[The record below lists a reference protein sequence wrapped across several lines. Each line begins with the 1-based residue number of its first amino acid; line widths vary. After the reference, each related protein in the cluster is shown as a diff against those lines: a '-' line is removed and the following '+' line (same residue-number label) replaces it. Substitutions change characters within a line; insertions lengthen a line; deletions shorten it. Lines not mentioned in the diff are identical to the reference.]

1 MKKLTYEEV
10 KEYIESFGYELL
22 NEEYMNANTKLKIKC
37 SNGHIFERTFSK
49 FKQTQACPYCTKTRK
64 WTVEEIREY
73 LNNIGYT
80 LISNEYKN
88 NQTKLDIICSEGH
101 KVKMTFGNIQQG
113 KRCHICSRKISSE
126 KKKHTYNFVKEYI
139 EKFGY
144 KLLSEKYIDQD
155 KKIKIKCP
163 EGHIFKMSFYNF
175 KRGRRCPECCKN
187 KKITHEEF
195 IKKFHIQ
202 NPNANNI
209 EILGTY
215 VNSKT
220 KIKCRCRVDK
230 YEWETI
236 PSVLL
241 NHKCGCPKCSGNI
254 QKSHEEFIKDFIKKN
269 ISANEIEVLE
279 EYKNSHTKIK
289 CKCRLDGYEWEVAP
303 SNLLN
308 GTGCPKCNESKG
320 EKRIAKYLK
329 ENNIKFKPQKKFND
343 LLGVGSKQLSYDFY
357 LPKYNLLIEFQGEQH
372 ERCMDIFHATEN
384 DFKKQ
389 QEHDKRKREYAEE
402 HNIELLEI
410 WYWDYDKIE
419 NILSQELNINK

>member
-49 FKQTQACPYCTKTRK
+49 FKQTQNCPYCTKTRK

-101 KVKMTFGNIQQG
+101 EVKMTFGNIQQG

-155 KKIKIKCP
+155 KKLKIKCP

-241 NHKCGCPKCSGNI
+241 NHKCGCPKCN
-254 QKSHEEFIKDFIKKN
+254 
-269 ISANEIEVLE
+269 A
-279 EYKNSHTKIK
+279 
-289 CKCRLDGYEWEVAP
+289 
-303 SNLLN
+303 
-308 GTGCPKCNESKG
+308 SKG

-372 ERCMDIFHATEN
+372 ERYVDIFYATEN

-389 QEHDKRKREYAEE
+389 QEHDKRKRKYAEE

>member
-1 MKKLTYEEV
+1 
-10 KEYIESFGYELL
+10 
-22 NEEYMNANTKLKIKC
+22 
-37 SNGHIFERTFSK
+37 
-49 FKQTQACPYCTKTRK
+49 
-64 WTVEEIREY
+64 
-73 LNNIGYT
+73 
-80 LISNEYKN
+80 
-88 NQTKLDIICSEGH
+88 
-101 KVKMTFGNIQQG
+101 
-113 KRCHICSRKISSE
+113 
-126 KKKHTYNFVKEYI
+126 
-139 EKFGY
+139 
-144 KLLSEKYIDQD
+144 
-155 KKIKIKCP
+155 
-163 EGHIFKMSFYNF
+163 MSFYNF

-236 PSVLL
+236 PSILL

-279 EYKNSHTKIK
+279 KYKNSHTKIK
-289 CKCRLDGYEWEVAP
+289 CKCRLDGYEWEVTP
-303 SNLLN
+303 SSLLN

-320 EKRIAKYLK
+320 EKRIGKYLK

>member
-49 FKQTQACPYCTKTRK
+49 FKQTQNCPYCTKTRK

-88 NQTKLDIICSEGH
+88 NQTKLDMMCSEGH
-101 KVKMTFGNIQQG
+101 KIKMTFGSIQQG
-113 KRCHICSRKISSE
+113 KRCHICSRKTSSE
-126 KKKHTYNFVKEYI
+126 KKKHTYDFVKEYI
-139 EKFGY
+139 ESFGY
-144 KLLSEKYIDQD
+144 VLLSEKYIRQD
-155 KKIKIKCP
+155 KKLKMVCP
-163 EGHIFKMSFYNF
+163 KGHIFKMSFSKF
-175 KRGRRCPECCKN
+175 KQGQRCPECCKN
-187 KKITHEEF
+187 KKMTHEEF
-195 IKKFHIQ
+195 IEKFYKQ
-202 NPNANNI
+202 NPNANSI

-215 VNSKT
+215 INSTT
-220 KIKCRCRVDK
+220 KIRCKCKVDK

-241 NHKCGCPKCSGNI
+241 NQKCGCPKCSGNI
-254 QKSHEEFIKDFIKKN
+254 QKSHEEFMKDFIKKN
-269 ISANEIEVLE
+269 IFANEIEILE
-279 EYKNSHTKIK
+279 KYKNAYTKIK
-289 CKCRLDGYEWEVAP
+289 CRCKIDGYEWETKP

-343 LLGVGSKQLSYDFY
+343 LLGVGGKQLSYDFY
-357 LPKYNLLIEFQGEQH
+357 LPLYDILIEYQGEYHDGTAGNQ
-372 ERCMDIFHATEN
+372 TEKE
-384 DFKKQ
+384 FEIQK
-389 QEHDKRKREYAEE
+389 EHDKRKKKYAEE

>member
-49 FKQTQACPYCTKTRK
+49 FKQTQNCPYCTKTRK

-88 NQTKLDIICSEGH
+88 NQTKLDMMCSEGH
-101 KVKMTFGNIQQG
+101 KIKMTFGSIQQG
-113 KRCHICSRKISSE
+113 KRCHICSRKTSSE
-126 KKKHTYNFVKEYI
+126 KKKYTYDFVKEYI
-139 EKFGY
+139 ESFGY
-144 KLLSEKYIDQD
+144 VLLSEKYIRQD
-155 KKIKIKCP
+155 KKLEMVCP
-163 EGHIFKMSFYNF
+163 KGHIFKMSFSKF
-175 KRGRRCPECCKN
+175 KQGQRCPKCCNN
-187 KKITHEEF
+187 KKMTHEEF
-195 IKKFHIQ
+195 IEKFYKQ
-202 NPNANNI
+202 NPNANSI

-215 VNSKT
+215 INSTT
-220 KIKCRCRVDK
+220 KIRCKCKVDK

-241 NHKCGCPKCSGNI
+241 NQKCGCPKCSGNI
-254 QKSHEEFIKDFIKKN
+254 QKSHEEFMKDFIKKN
-269 ISANEIEVLE
+269 IFANEIEILE
-279 EYKNSHTKIK
+279 KYKNAYTKIK
-289 CKCRLDGYEWEVAP
+289 CRCKIDGYEWETKP

-357 LPKYNLLIEFQGEQH
+357 LPLYDILIEYQGEYHDGTAGNQ
-372 ERCMDIFHATEN
+372 TEKE
-384 DFKKQ
+384 FEIQK
-389 QEHDKRKREYAEE
+389 EHDKRKKKYAEE